1 MEKIP
6 FKLKN
11 RLFQPEFIS
20 NHGYPS
26 EIHEVVTE
34 DGYILEM
41 HRIPHGKHVNSSG
54 IAKNG
59 TRPVAFLQHCLMCSS
74 ADWVLAGPEKSL
86 GKYTKCN
93 SIKCKCSCYQ
103 FQHIL
108 GFILADEGYDVWL
121 GNYRGNTY
129 GRNHIHLDPSEKPFW
144 EFR

>member
-1 MEKIP
+1 M
-6 FKLKN
+6 KN
-11 RLFQPEFIS
+11 QLFQPEFIS

-54 IAKNG
+54 KAKNG

-86 GKYTKCN
+86 GKYTVN
-93 SIKCKCSCYQ
+93 AALMQLLSIFFTYSRFY
-103 FQHIL
+103 L
-108 GFILADEGYDVWL
+108 G
-121 GNYRGNTY
+121 
-129 GRNHIHLDPSEKPFW
+129 
-144 EFR
+144 

>member
-1 MEKIP
+1 MRTTLLLISLLHLNEYVHECASSVFRANVNDRWELVKP
-6 FKLKN
+6 DTGLKDEDLDATTVSVRKQLRKYLKLKN

-54 IAKNG
+54 RAKNG
-59 TRPVAFLQHCLMCSS
+59 TIPVAFLQHCLMCSS

-86 GKYTKCN
+86 G
-93 SIKCKCSCYQ
+93 
-103 FQHIL
+103 
-108 GFILADEGYDVWL
+108 
-121 GNYRGNTY
+121 
-129 GRNHIHLDPSEKPFW
+129 
-144 EFR
+144 